1 MEGPKVAAVALA
13 RKILCILHHLLVN
26 KEKYEEIGFKKWRIP
41 KFEPTKPPMEI
52 SLQEMINLVIEA
64 PDMEDDGKRFVKRT
78 QRDLENGCD
87 VTIAAF
93 GDSITAGFA
102 VRRGFPSF
110 WKEMLQKKYAE
121 ARIEMINSGVSGDTT
136 MDGLARLDWSVL
148 SYEPDLVTINFGI
161 NDCALGLGLEEF
173 EMNFVEMVRRIRS
186 GPGSEI
192 LLLSSQ
198 PLETP
203 PYDHLVM
210 DYYQAIGRVAREM
223 DVGFVDVYEAW
234 MERVRQGTPLGSLIL
249 SGLDHPNETGYKI
262 IAEELM
268 KLF

>member
-1 MEGPKVAAVALA
+1 MA
-13 RKILCILHHLLVN
+13 
-26 KEKYEEIGFKKWRIP
+26 
-41 KFEPTKPPMEI
+41 
-52 SLQEMINLVIEA
+52 EA
-64 PDMEDDGKRFVKRT
+64 EDPRRFVVRT
-78 QRDLENGCD
+78 LGDLKNGCD
-87 VTIAAF
+87 VTIVAF
-93 GDSITAGFA
+93 GDSITAGYA

-110 WKEMLQKKYAE
+110 WKEMLQKKYPDAK
-121 ARIEMINSGVSGDTT
+121 IEMINSGVSGDTT

-161 NDCALGLGLEEF
+161 NDCVLRLDLAEF
-173 EMNFVEMVRRIRS
+173 EMNLVEMIRRIRS
-186 GPGSEI
+186 GPGSEM

-203 PYDHLVM
+203 PYDQLIL
-210 DYYQAIGRVAREM
+210 DYYQAIERVAREM
-223 DVGFVDVYEAW
+223 DVGFVDVYWAW

-249 SGLDHPNETGYKI
+249 SGLDHPNEAGYRI